1 MHPQSIIHSAVQFE
15 DGSVKAQMGL
25 PDMKLPIQY
34 ALGFPKRI
42 KSNFERFSFFDYPNL
57 TFEKPNLDVF
67 KNLKLAFFAME
78 KGGNMNAIVY
88 VLNLSSLHWY
98 VSQTFEDVDDAL
110 LKQLEAYQEEYQGQ
124 VRVEYI

>member
-1 MHPQSIIHSAVQFE
+1 
-15 DGSVKAQMGL
+15 
-25 PDMKLPIQY
+25 MK
-34 ALGFPKRI
+34 
-42 KSNFERFSFFDYPNL
+42 
-57 TFEKPNLDVF
+57 
-67 KNLKLAFFAME
+67 
-78 KGGNMNAIVY
+78 AIVY